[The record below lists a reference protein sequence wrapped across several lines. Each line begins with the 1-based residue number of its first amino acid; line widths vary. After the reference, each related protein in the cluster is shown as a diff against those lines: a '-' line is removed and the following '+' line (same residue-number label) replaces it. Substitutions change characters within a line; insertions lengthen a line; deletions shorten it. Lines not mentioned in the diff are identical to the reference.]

1 MRFKLKTAWRYF
13 LLGLVL
19 SLILG
24 GAALYFENGTYM
36 QPPMVLYLMTAIAST
51 FAAMFTGFGRES
63 WYKEATGRWVYA
75 YQPCVGGF
83 PSGFAFPLWIAFAGM
98 VVKVS
103 GATRYFV

>member
-36 QPPMVLYLMTAIAST
+36 QPPMVLYLLASVLSGFTAVATRFGQAYQDRSEMQLPRLGG
-51 FAAMFTGFGRES
+51 FVTGF
-63 WYKEATGRWVYA
+63 AL
-75 YQPCVGGF
+75 
-83 PSGFAFPLWIAFAGM
+83 PLCIF
-98 VVKVS
+98 VL
-103 GATRYFV
+103 GAVIQRIGP